1 MDNSLKQSPRSPGQE
16 QEVRIFKEIHD
27 HYGKHVLQNVRRWE
41 WAVIHEAVT
50 REQLFFLHSCVR
62 HDVFPKSVHYKPPI
76 PTDRAKDL
84 AYKLS
89 VQMRKELIAD
99 AHHRLEKYA
108 FEISKWRAICEAQ
121 MEQSWIDR
129 VNTAIH
135 YTADAKRQVKR
146 DYLNQKL
153 QRLRSPRKDHKDN
166 LIEKLSQLTISRNRR
181 VLAESARLNTS
192 FGSSFT
198 DYGDDKM
205 DFPSFNAALGFDL
218 HDSGLYDDYI

>member
-1 MDNSLKQSPRSPGQE
+1 MNTSPRSSAPE

-50 REQLFFLHSCVR
+50 REQLYFLHSCVR
-62 HDVFPKSVHYKPPI
+62 NDVFPKSVHYKPPI

-89 VQMRKELIAD
+89 VQMRKELITD

-108 FEISKWRAICEAQ
+108 FEISKWRSICVGQMDAEWIERVKSAIQ
-121 MEQSWIDR
+121 
-129 VNTAIH
+129 
-135 YTADAKRQVKR
+135 YTADAKRQVKK

-153 QRLRSPRKDHKDN
+153 QRLRSPRKENQEN
-166 LIEKLSQLTISRNRR
+166 LIGRFSQMAIVRNRR
-181 VLAESARLNTS
+181 VLGEAGQLREEFHAMASDD
-192 FGSSFT
+192 F
-198 DYGDDKM
+198 DDKM
-205 DFPSFNAALGFDL
+205 DFPSFHAALGFEFQ
-218 HDSGLYDDYI
+218 DSGLYDDYL

>member
-1 MDNSLKQSPRSPGQE
+1 MEKSATYSPRSLGPE

-27 HYGKHVLQNVRRWE
+27 HYGKQVLQNVRRWE

-62 HDVFPKSVHYKPPI
+62 SDVFPKSVHYKPPI

-89 VQMRKELIAD
+89 VQMREELIFD

-108 FEISKWRAICEAQ
+108 FEISKWRRICEAQ
-121 MEQSWIDR
+121 MEPSWIER
-129 VNTAIH
+129 VKTAIN
-135 YTADAKRQVKR
+135 YTADAKRQVKK

-153 QRLRSPRKDHKDN
+153 QRLRSPRKDNQEN
-166 LIEKLSQLTISRNRR
+166 LIGKLSQITISRNRR
-181 VLAESARLNTS
+181 ILGEFSQHNTDL
-192 FGSSFT
+192 GSPLPDFIEEIN
-198 DYGDDKM
+198 
-205 DFPSFNAALGFDL
+205 FPSFNAAFGLEFQ
-218 HDSGLYDDYI
+218 DSGLYDDYA

>member
-1 MDNSLKQSPRSPGQE
+1 MYSPRSSGSE

-89 VQMRKELIAD
+89 FQMRKELITD

-121 MEQSWIDR
+121 MEPSWIER

-153 QRLRSPRKDHKDN
+153 QRLRNPRKDNQEN

-181 VLAESARLNTS
+181 VLGESTHLNS
-192 FGSSFT
+192 SLGSSFA
-198 DYGDDKM
+198 DYNDDKI
-205 DFPSFNAALGFDL
+205 DFPSFNAAFGFEF

>member
-1 MDNSLKQSPRSPGQE
+1 MTSTPRSSVPE

-27 HYGKHVLQNVRRWE
+27 HYGKQVLQNVRRWE

-62 HDVFPKSVHYKPPI
+62 NDVFPKSVHYKPPI

-89 VQMRKELIAD
+89 VQMRKELITD

-108 FEISKWRAICEAQ
+108 FEISKWRAICEGQ
-121 MEQSWIDR
+121 MENSWIER
-129 VNTAIH
+129 VKTAIH

-153 QRLRSPRKDHKDN
+153 QRLRSPRKENQEN
-166 LIEKLSQLTISRNRR
+166 LIGRLSQMTITRNRR
-181 VLAESARLNTS
+181 IL
-192 FGSSFT
+192 
-198 DYGDDKM
+198 GDAGQLHGDLGPTFVGLGEDKL
-205 DFPSFNAALGFDL
+205 DFPSFNAAFGFEFQ
-218 HDSGLYDDYI
+218 DSGLYDDYL